1 MLFWDGRFFNLRLF
15 KYFARIQNESTLT
28 RAKKNVS
35 VMYDIETY
43 CTSEI
48 IIFSIKFTLLCALQF
63 VYHLDLLSNTGLFF
77 FFSFIC
83 DTALWSRI
91 FIRFIIE
98 VFFSM
103 KPWMQIELER
113 AIQPISLKICILQS
127 RVYLLIQKQ
136 SNAKP
141 SSTKR

>member
-63 VYHLDLLSNTGLFF
+63 VYHLDLLSNTGSFF

-98 VFFSM
+98 VFFFHEAMNANWIRARDPTNQLEDLHPS
-103 KPWMQIELER
+103 KPCVSFNSK
-113 AIQPISLKICILQS
+113 A
-127 RVYLLIQKQ
+127 KQ
-136 SNAKP
+136 C
-141 SSTKR
+141 